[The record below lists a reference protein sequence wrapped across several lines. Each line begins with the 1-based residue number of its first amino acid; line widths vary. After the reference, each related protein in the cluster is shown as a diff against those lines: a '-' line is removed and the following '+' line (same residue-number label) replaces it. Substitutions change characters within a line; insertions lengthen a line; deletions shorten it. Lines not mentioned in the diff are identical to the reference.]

1 MKRLIILGALI
12 LMIQTSSMALELPVV
27 FSDNMVLQRNTKATI
42 WGWAK
47 ADEKINF
54 LASWGEKMSV
64 ITAKDGKWYGQIQT
78 PQAGGPYQLEIKGNE
93 KTIVIKN
100 ILIGEVWFCS
110 GQSNMEMPLA
120 GWPPN
125 DTIMNSN
132 DEIQNA
138 NYSEIRLFTVTRAFS
153 FFPKDN
159 CIGGWQPCKSQSA
172 KSFSATAYFF
182 GRKLYEELGVPIG
195 LIHSSWGGTPVQSW
209 IDREHLSDFTE
220 FKAILDTM
228 ASSKEKIVE
237 LEKWLENHPTLKVQN
252 RNKKNAWSELNFK
265 DEKIILPT
273 FNDQNWKFMN
283 LPQNWE
289 KTELGEFDGVVWF
302 RKHIKIPE
310 NWFNKELFLE
320 LGPIDDMDATYFNGV
335 KIGGYEQEGFWQKN
349 RVYSVPENLVKTADN
364 IIAVR
369 VIDHQGGGGI
379 YGKSE
384 QLKIYP
390 KHDETDVIV
399 LAGEWTYLPI
409 AEYNNGQFYLF
420 DIETQ
425 EYYDRPQV
433 PVAIGAK
440 TPTCLY
446 NAMVHPVKPFAI
458 KGVIWYQGEANTGNP
473 EQYDDLFPVLIANW
487 RERWM
492 NNDLPFYYVQIAPY
506 DYGEETRSQRLRE
519 SQMKA
524 LAVPHTGMAV
534 TLDIG
539 NPENIHPANKQEV
552 GRRLALWALAKD
564 YQKKLIYSGP
574 MYKSMEIK
582 DNEIIISF
590 QYAENGLWSEDEKLK
605 NFIIAGEDRN
615 FKEADARIEGD
626 KLVVSHPDIAH
637 PVAVRYTWSNTAEAS
652 LFNKEGL
659 PASTFRTDDW

>member
-1 MKRLIILGALI
+1 MKRLIILGAL
-12 LMIQTSSMALELPVV
+12 LVMIQTNSMALELPVV

-42 WGWAK
+42 WGWAE
-47 ADEKINF
+47 ADEKIN
-54 LASWGEKMSV
+54 LMASWGEKMSV
-64 ITAKDGKWYGQIQT
+64 ITAKDGKWDGQIQT
-78 PQAGGPYQLEIKGNE
+78 PQAGGPYQLEIKGSE
-93 KTIVIKN
+93 KTIVINN

-159 CIGGWQPCKSQSA
+159 CIGGWQPCTSQSA

-209 IDREHLSDFTE
+209 IDREHLSNFTE

-228 ASSKEKIVE
+228 ASSREKIVE
-237 LEKWLENHPTLKVQN
+237 LEKWLEGHPTLKVQN

-265 DEKIILPT
+265 DENIILPA

-283 LPQNWE
+283 VPQNWE
-289 KTELGEFDGVVWF
+289 NTELGEFDGVVWF
-302 RKHIKIPE
+302 RKNIKIPE
-310 NWFNKELFLE
+310 HWFDKELVLE
-320 LGPIDDMDATYFNGV
+320 LGPIDDMDVTYFNGV

-349 RVYSVPENLVKTADN
+349 RVYSVPENLVKAADN

-384 QLKIYP
+384 QMKIYP
-390 KHDETDVIV
+390 KHDETDLIT
-399 LAGEWTYLPI
+399 LAGEWKYLPI

-420 DIETQ
+420 DTETQ
-425 EYYDRPQV
+425 EYYERPQV

-473 EQYDDLFPVLIANW
+473 EQYDVLFPVLIANW
-487 RERWM
+487 RERWQ
-492 NNDLPFYYVQIAPY
+492 NRDLSFHYVQIAPY
-506 DYGEETRSQRLRE
+506 DYGEEIRSQRLRE

-524 LAVPHTGMAV
+524 LTVPHTGMVV

-539 NPENIHPANKQEV
+539 NPGNIHPANKQEV

-564 YQKKLIYSGP
+564 YQKKLTYSGP
-574 MYKSMEIK
+574 IYKSMEIK
-582 DNEIIISF
+582 DDEIFISF
-590 QYAENGLWSEDEKLK
+590 EYTENGLWSEDKKLE

-615 FKEADARIEGD
+615 FKKADARIEGD
-626 KLVVSHPDIAH
+626 KLVVSHPDITH
-637 PVAVRYTWSNTAEAS
+637 PVAVRYAWSNTAEAT

-659 PASTFRTDDW
+659 PASTFRTDNW

>member
-1 MKRLIILGALI
+1 MKRFMILGALI
-12 LMIQTSSMALELPVV
+12 VMIQTSSMALELPVV

-47 ADEKINF
+47 ADEKINL
-54 LASWGEKMSV
+54 LASWGEKMYV
-64 ITAKDGKWYGQIQT
+64 ITAKDGKWYSQIQT
-78 PQAGGPYQLEIKGNE
+78 PQAGGPYQLEIKGSE

-125 DTIMNSN
+125 DTIMNSS

-209 IDREHLSDFTE
+209 IDKEHLSKFTE

-237 LEKWLENHPTLKVQN
+237 LEKWLEDHPTLKVQN
-252 RNKKNAWSELNFK
+252 RNKKNAWFELNFK

-289 KTELGEFDGVVWF
+289 NTELGEFDGVVWF
-302 RKHIKIPE
+302 RKHIKIPDH
-310 NWFNKELFLE
+310 WFDKELVLE
-320 LGPIDDMDATYFNGV
+320 LGPIDDMDATFFNGV

-349 RVYSVPENLVKTADN
+349 RVYRVPEDLVKTADN

-399 LAGEWTYLPI
+399 LAGEWMYLPI

-458 KGVIWYQGEANTGNP
+458 KGVIWYQGESNTGNP

-506 DYGEETRSQRLRE
+506 DYGEDTRSQRLRE

-524 LAVPHTGMAV
+524 LSIPHTGMVV

-564 YQKKLIYSGP
+564 YQKKLNYSGP
-574 MYKSMEIK
+574 IYKSMEIK

-615 FKEADARIEGD
+615 FKETDARIEGD

-637 PVAVRYTWSNTAEAS
+637 PVAVRYTWSNTAEAT

>member
-12 LMIQTSSMALELPVV
+12 VMIQTTSMALELPVV
-27 FSDNMVLQRNTKATI
+27 FSDNMVLQRDTKATF

-47 ADEKINF
+47 ADEKVDL
-54 LASWGEKMSV
+54 LASWGEKISV
-64 ITAKDGKWYGQIQT
+64 ITAKDGKWHGQIQT
-78 PQAGGPYQLEIKGNE
+78 PQAGGPYQLEIKGSE
-93 KTIVIKN
+93 QTIVIKN

-120 GWPPN
+120 GWPPT
-125 DTIMNSN
+125 DTIMNST

-159 CIGGWQPCKSQSA
+159 CIGRWQPCKSQSA

-195 LIHSSWGGTPVQSW
+195 LIHSSWGGTPVESW
-209 IDREHLSDFTE
+209 IDREHLSDFPE
-220 FKAILDTM
+220 FKVILDTI

-237 LEKWLENHPTLKVQN
+237 LEKWLEDHPTLKVQN
-252 RNKKNAWSELNFK
+252 RNKKNAWSELDFK
-265 DEKIILPT
+265 DDNIILPA

-310 NWFNKELFLE
+310 NWFNKELVLE
-320 LGPIDDMDATYFNGV
+320 LGPIDDMDVTYFNGV

-349 RVYSVPENLVKTADN
+349 RVYSVPDNLVKTADN

-384 QLKIYP
+384 QMKIYP
-390 KHDETDVIV
+390 KHDGIDVIT
-399 LAGEWTYLPI
+399 LAGEWKYLPI

-425 EYYDRPQV
+425 EYYKRPQV
-433 PVAIGAK
+433 PVTIGAN

-458 KGVIWYQGEANTGNP
+458 KGVIWYQGESNTGNP

-487 RERWM
+487 RERWQ
-492 NNDLPFYYVQIAPY
+492 NRDLPFYYVQIAPY

-539 NPENIHPANKQEV
+539 NTENIHPANKQEV

-564 YQKKLIYSGP
+564 YQKKLTYSGP
-574 MYKSMEIK
+574 IYKSMEIK

-590 QYAENGLWSEDEKLK
+590 EYAENGLWSKDGKLG

-615 FKEADARIEGD
+615 FKKADAQIKGN
-626 KLVVSHPDIAH
+626 KLIVSHPDITH
-637 PVAVRYTWSNTAEAS
+637 PVAVRYAWSNTAEAT